1 MSVKAKVWKKI
12 LQTAPGPTGVTI
24 DRALRSERATMS
36 TGGSSG
42 SPRVDAKMVEDAQRA
57 LVAFSGV
64 PATAVSGE
72 AGAETEVRA
81 SAATNP

>member
-1 MSVKAKVWKKI
+1 
-12 LQTAPGPTGVTI
+12 
-24 DRALRSERATMS
+24 MS

-42 SPRVDAKMVEDAQRA
+42 SPRADAKMVEDAQRA

-64 PATAVSGE
+64 PAAAVSGE

-81 SAATNP
+81 SVATNASTRGSPAPPRYRAVVSAPPISPRRST

>member
-1 MSVKAKVWKKI
+1 
-12 LQTAPGPTGVTI
+12 
-24 DRALRSERATMS
+24 MS

-81 SAATNP
+81 SVATNA